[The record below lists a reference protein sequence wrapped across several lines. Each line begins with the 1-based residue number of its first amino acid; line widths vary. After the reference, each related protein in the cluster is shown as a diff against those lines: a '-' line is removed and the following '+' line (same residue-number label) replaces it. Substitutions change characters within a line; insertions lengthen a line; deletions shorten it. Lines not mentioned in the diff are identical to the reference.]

1 MEITDIAAIC
11 HEANAALCRAGGD
24 MTQPP
29 WAVAPEWQKES
40 AIDGVRFHIAN
51 PNVAPAASHENWLRV
66 KEADGWVYGLV
77 KNQEK
82 KEHPCMMPFY
92 NLPPEQQAK
101 DYLFTS
107 IVRALAPFLRPA
119 R

>member
-51 PNVAPAASHENWLRV
+51 PDASPSASHENWLRV
-66 KEADGWVYGLV
+66 KESDGWVYGPV
-77 KNQEK
+77 KDPEK
-82 KEHPCMMPFY
+82 K
-92 NLPPEQQAK
+92 
-101 DYLFTS
+101 
-107 IVRALAPFLRPA
+107 
-119 R
+119 